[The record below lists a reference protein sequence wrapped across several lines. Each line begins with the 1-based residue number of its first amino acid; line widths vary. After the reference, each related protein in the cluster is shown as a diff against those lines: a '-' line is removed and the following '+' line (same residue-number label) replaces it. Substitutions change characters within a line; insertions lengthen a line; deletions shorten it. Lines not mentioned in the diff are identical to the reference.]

1 MLKVFTTRQMEVMR
15 REAKL
20 RAREGG
26 IQLAKALDQIAAEHG
41 FKNWSLLQKNSEI
54 QPQPWLF
61 RRSREEMALSLRMV
75 PEPHRHDRRSRSDVA
90 RDMVQ
95 PIDARFISA
104 ANAVDFASDY
114 VASVLALP
122 RFHLKTQSTA
132 YWEMRL
138 WLPYGAHEVEG
149 SQYILVNRY
158 YKPVGSISKERVDYT
173 TYPHLIL
180 NLRGDEWRGFS
191 HSKAENPFL
200 FSDGSTPW
208 RDRQCA
214 EAYLARLKKL
224 RELL

>member
-20 RAREGG
+20 RARQNG

-61 RRSREEMALSLRMV
+61 RRSREDMALALRMV
-75 PEPHRHDRRSRSDVA
+75 PEPHRNDRRSRSDVA

-95 PIDARFISA
+95 PIEERFINA

-114 VASVLALP
+114 IESVLALP
-122 RFHLKTQSTA
+122 RFHLKTQSAA

-149 SQYILVNRY
+149 NQYILVNRY
-158 YKPVGSISKERVDYT
+158 YKPVGSISKEHVDYA

-191 HSKAENPFL
+191 HPKAENPFL
-200 FSDGSTPW
+200 FSDGSAPW